1 MRPIDGRTVSYLVF
15 WQGSFPPSTVL
26 YWRFQLCFCS
36 DFGCPVDISS
46 CFQGLDG
53 LGRKGLPV
61 FCDDF
66 HSSMDVFLPMQ
77 QNAPNRRTV
86 GVK

>member
-1 MRPIDGRTVSYLVF
+1 
-15 WQGSFPPSTVL
+15 
-26 YWRFQLCFCS
+26 
-36 DFGCPVDISS
+36 VDISI

-86 GVK
+86 RVK